1 MSYLIPSVWLFP
13 CSACIEEF
21 IFSCSRNLHIRWRF
35 ALTEDDELLE
45 IRRRKMDE
53 LMKMAQEPE
62 VAEPLSKGQVVH
74 LTESNFWSTVNQ
86 TKIALID
93 FFGEWCGPC
102 KALAPIF
109 AKLAA
114 DYKGEAFFGK
124 IDIDKNP
131 KIAAQFGVQSVPNVV
146 VFRDGRPVGNL
157 PGLRGYAD
165 YSNIIE
171 KLLS

>member
-1 MSYLIPSVWLFP
+1 MFEKLAQSKWNSM
-13 CSACIEEF
+13 A
-21 IFSCSRNLHIRWRF
+21 
-35 ALTEDDELLE
+35 EDEELLE
-45 IRRRKMDE
+45 IRRRKME
-53 LMKMAQEPE
+53 QLMKMTQKPP
-62 VAEPLSKGQVVH
+62 VAEPLSKGRVVH
-74 LTESNFWSTVNQ
+74 LTESDFWSTLNQ

-102 KALAPIF
+102 KALGPIF

-131 KIAAQFGVQSVPNVV
+131 RIAAQFGVQSVPNVV
-146 VFRDGRPVGNL
+146 VFRDGKPMGNL

-171 KLLS
+171 QLLS

>member
-1 MSYLIPSVWLFP
+1 M
-13 CSACIEEF
+13 
-21 IFSCSRNLHIRWRF
+21 
-35 ALTEDDELLE
+35 TEDDELLE
-45 IRRRKMDE
+45 IRRKKME
-53 LMKMAQEPE
+53 KLMKMSQEPKVQE
-62 VAEPLSKGQVVH
+62 PVSEGHVVPLSEA
-74 LTESNFWSTVNQ
+74 TFWSTLNQ

-102 KALAPIF
+102 KALSPIF

-131 KIAAQFGVQSVPNVV
+131 RIAAQFGVQSVPNVV
-146 VFRDGRPVGNL
+146 VFRDGKPVGNL